1 MDSPLELAKRRN
13 FMSNQRVI
21 LADYYGYKAQF
32 YHATFDH
39 LSHSKDD
46 TVEKKP
52 VALLKNIYL
61 VDANDKRKSNIRQD
75 TYIDESG
82 RAIIADHCWV
92 PVNEEWF
99 KLPFELLQ
107 GDEIYFL
114 ADVDQYPITRSDL
127 IQKRK
132 EIWQQAKQLNNSL
145 YSAWQGSKHNYHGAQ
160 YSSMY
165 EQMRAHMQSNNDMA
179 RQQTENIPMVDYTLT
194 NLKSIKVAHYKDRK
208 AKRLRYNVNQFL
220 KSGYRYTGF
229 LAGRS
234 FRYIQRNNPS
244 VFN

>member
-1 MDSPLELAKRRN
+1 FSTLKLSKRGN

-46 TVEKKP
+46 TAEKKP

-92 PVNEEWF
+92 SLNEEWF

-114 ADVDQYPITRSDL
+114 ADV
-127 IQKRK
+127 
-132 EIWQQAKQLNNSL
+132 
-145 YSAWQGSKHNYHGAQ
+145 
-160 YSSMY
+160 
-165 EQMRAHMQSNNDMA
+165 
-179 RQQTENIPMVDYTLT
+179 
-194 NLKSIKVAHYKDRK
+194 
-208 AKRLRYNVNQFL
+208 
-220 KSGYRYTGF
+220 
-229 LAGRS
+229 
-234 FRYIQRNNPS
+234 
-244 VFN
+244 

>member
-1 MDSPLELAKRRN
+1 
-13 FMSNQRVI
+13 MSNQRVI
-21 LADYYGYKAQF
+21 LADYYGYKSQF

-46 TVEKKP
+46 TAEKKP
-52 VALLKNIYL
+52 VVLLKNIYL

-92 PVNEEWF
+92 PLNKEWF

-107 GDEIYFL
+107 GDEIFL

-145 YSAWQGSKHNYHGAQ
+145 YSAWQGSKHNYHGAH
-160 YSSMY
+160 YISMY

-179 RQQTENIPMVDYTLT
+179 RQQADNIPMVDYTLI
-194 NLKSIKVAHYKDRK
+194 NLKSIRVALYKDRK
-208 AKRLRYNVNQFL
+208 AKRLRYNAKQFL
-220 KSGYRYTGF
+220 KSGYRYTSF

-234 FRYIQRNNPS
+234 FRYMQRNDPHLPTS
-244 VFN
+244 H